1 MPETENQA
9 PQEAAGGLPFEPLTL
24 IIGLL
29 RRWKI
34 MVIFFVVSLTL
45 GVFAGVKFG
54 TRIFEAQSVMLYT
67 PKEGKE
73 QGQGRTPPLSTQ
85 IHMVKINAN
94 LAKVRE
100 KLQLPASLKAL
111 GKACNVYVEK
121 KTALVFIKA
130 KWDNPRTVADIVNTL
145 RDVFIQ
151 DQLNLAK
158 KDAGAE
164 LHGLENRFN
173 TVSKG
178 LKKADDNLQSFIS
191 KNKIVDLDMEI
202 RWNLEQMTSLELLL
216 SNARVD
222 SETLGLQ
229 RIDLKSRIEALKVK
243 AQEETESHVQTDGLA
258 DLNIRIE
265 RIRRAI
271 HDDKTQRSSNT
282 LLIKYKLAYERAQK
296 LYEKGLI
303 SKAEYE
309 EIRADFEKAEVDALD
324 TEQIHEWKRQLK
336 QLEKQV
342 IPEKANFQSPTG
354 QMVQNLELRELS
366 MDLEG
371 VSLRQ
376 KVIHLEREKKRVN
389 ARLDVLTDL
398 QRKYAELHREVVSR
412 EGEKQSLEK
421 KLARVRMDYES
432 DVPEFNVI
440 SEASPPLFSV
450 KSNRKM
456 IMIAIIFLGNMIGFT
471 LILGLELMDTTIK
484 SGAELTQKF
493 SLPVLGVIPKIKDD
507 NLLFPDGTSFP
518 LVEEF
523 RIIVRRLRHIVPKRG
538 ARIMIVSINPG
549 EGRTMVTA
557 NLAAALGRQDERVLI
572 LDAQVRPDES
582 ERTLSYLIAE
592 KDKPILG
599 IGEYLSFQ
607 AEDAEEIIWPTTLPG
622 VECIPHVGEAVI
634 PDVLASN
641 RMKDML
647 EEMSKDFSIVLIDSP
662 SADPYV
668 DAELIAEMSDAILFV
683 VRSRAC
689 PSSAL
694 KHGIERFKES
704 DIPVIGFIL
713 NDVDRLYINRI

>member
-1 MPETENQA
+1 MPEIENQ
-9 PQEAAGGLPFEPLTL
+9 PPRGAAGGLPFEPLTL

-34 MVIFFVVSLTL
+34 MVVFLIVSLVL
-45 GVFAGVKFG
+45 GAFAGVKFG
-54 TRIFEAQSVMLYT
+54 TRIFESQSVMLYT

-73 QGQGRTPPLSTQ
+73 QGEGRTPPLSTQ
-85 IHMVKINAN
+85 IHMVKISSN

-100 KLQLPASLKAL
+100 KLQLPISLKAL

-130 KWDNPRTVADIVNTL
+130 KWDNAKIVSDIVNTL

-158 KDAGAE
+158 NDAEDE
-164 LHGLENRFN
+164 LHGLEIRLK
-173 TVSKG
+173 TVSKE
-178 LKKADDNLQSFIS
+178 LKEADDNLQKFIS
-191 KNKIVDLDMEI
+191 TNKIVDLDMEI
-202 RWNLEQMTSLELLL
+202 RWNLEQMTSLQLLL

-222 SETLGLQ
+222 SETVGLQ
-229 RIDLKSRIEALKVK
+229 RIDLKARIETLKAK
-243 AQEETESHVQTDGLA
+243 AQEEAASHTQTDGLA

-271 HDDKTQRSSNT
+271 HDDKTQRSNSAE
-282 LLIKYKLAYERAQK
+282 LIKYKLAYERAQE

-309 EIRADFEKAEVDALD
+309 GTRADFEKAEVDALD
-324 TEQIHEWKRQLK
+324 TEQIHEWKRQL
-336 QLEKQV
+336 QILEKQV
-342 IPEKANFQSPTG
+342 IPEKANFQSPAG
-354 QMVQNLELRELS
+354 QMVQDLELKDLS

-376 KVIHLEREKKRVN
+376 KVLHLESERKRVN
-389 ARLDVLTDL
+389 ARLGVLTDL
-398 QRKYAELHREVVSR
+398 QRKHVELNREVVSR
-412 EGEKQSLEK
+412 EAEKQSLDK
-421 KLARVRMDYES
+421 TVAKVRIDYES
-432 DVPEFNVI
+432 EVPEFKVI
-440 SEASPPLFSV
+440 SAASPPLFSV

-456 IMIAIIFLGNMIGFT
+456 IMIAIVFLGNMIGFT

-484 SGAELTQKF
+484 SGAELAQKF
-493 SLPVLGVIPKIKDD
+493 SLPVIGVIPNIKDAKI
-507 NLLFPDGTSFP
+507 LFPDGADFS

-538 ARIMIVSINPG
+538 AKIMIVSIHSG

-557 NLAAALGRQDERVLI
+557 NIAAALGRQDERALI
-572 LDAQVRPDES
+572 LDAQVRADKS

-592 KDKPILG
+592 KEKPILG

-607 AEDAEEIIWPTTLPG
+607 AENMEEIIWPTTLPG
-622 VECIPHVGEAVI
+622 VECAPHVGDAVI

-641 RMKDML
+641 RMKEML
-647 EEMSKDFSIVLIDSP
+647 EKMSEDFSVVLIDSP
-662 SADPYV
+662 PADRYV
-668 DAELIAEMSDAILFV
+668 DAELIAERSDAILFV
-683 VRSRAC
+683 VRSRVC
-689 PSSAL
+689 PGSAL
-694 KHGIERFKES
+694 KRGIERFKEF

-713 NDVDRLYINRI
+713 NDVDRLYINRV